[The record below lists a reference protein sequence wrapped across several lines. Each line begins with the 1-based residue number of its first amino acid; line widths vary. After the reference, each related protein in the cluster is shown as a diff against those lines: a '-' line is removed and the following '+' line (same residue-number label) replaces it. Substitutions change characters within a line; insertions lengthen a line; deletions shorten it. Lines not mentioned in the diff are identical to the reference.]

1 VLRSEQ
7 ARRRA
12 GIEISRPASKNLP
25 WPGNAP
31 TVRRRSHM
39 ERTFVTGKAVFRIR
53 QAAGPSEG
61 EMTVTITRDDRLE
74 WTYHQASWRP
84 LAVGWGCGSAY
95 LWSARD
101 LVVLPD
107 DPGEDPGVLAV
118 DEDLLFVFGTAAGWV
133 LVCETSVRLITG
145 QDQAARIDLADTI
158 ERAWWTGETLQ
169 ILDARGTL
177 TAITVTGDRLVV
189 IPGQVPA

>member
-1 VLRSEQ
+1 
-7 ARRRA
+7 
-12 GIEISRPASKNLP
+12 
-25 WPGNAP
+25 
-31 TVRRRSHM
+31 
-39 ERTFVTGKAVFRIR
+39 
-53 QAAGPSEG
+53 
-61 EMTVTITRDDRLE
+61 MTVTITRDDRLE

-107 DPGEDPGVLAV
+107 DPGADPSVLAL
-118 DEDLLFVFGTAAGWV
+118 DEDLLFVFRTVTGWV

-169 ILDARGTL
+169 IQDSPGNPHRDNR
-177 TAITVTGDRLVV
+177 DR
-189 IPGQVPA
+189 

>member
-1 VLRSEQ
+1 
-7 ARRRA
+7 
-12 GIEISRPASKNLP
+12 
-25 WPGNAP
+25 
-31 TVRRRSHM
+31 M
-39 ERTFVTGKAVFRIR
+39 EHTFVAGKAVFRIR

-61 EMTVTITRDDRLE
+61 QVTVTITRDDRLE

-107 DPGEDPGVLAV
+107 DPGADPGVLV
-118 DEDLLFVFGTAAGWV
+118 LDEDLLFVFRTEAGWV

-158 ERAWWTGETLQ
+158 ERAWWTGGTLQ
-169 ILDARGTL
+169 VQDARGTV
-177 TAITVTGDRLVV
+177 TAVTVTGDRLVV
-189 IPGQVPA
+189 IPGQVRA

>member
-1 VLRSEQ
+1 
-7 ARRRA
+7 
-12 GIEISRPASKNLP
+12 
-25 WPGNAP
+25 
-31 TVRRRSHM
+31 M
-39 ERTFVTGKAVFRIR
+39 EHTFVTGKAVFRIR

-84 LAVGWGCGSAY
+84 LAVGWGGGSAY

-107 DPGEDPGVLAV
+107 DPGDDPSVLAL
-118 DEDLLFVFGTAAGWV
+118 DEDLLFVFRTGTGWV
-133 LVCETSVRLITG
+133 LVCETSVRMITS
-145 QDQAARIDLADTI
+145 QDQAARLDLADTV

-169 ILDARGTL
+169 IQDARGTG
-177 TAITVTGDRLVV
+177 TAITVTGNRLAV
-189 IPGQVPA
+189 IAGEVPA

>member
-1 VLRSEQ
+1 
-7 ARRRA
+7 
-12 GIEISRPASKNLP
+12 
-25 WPGNAP
+25 
-31 TVRRRSHM
+31 M
-39 ERTFVTGKAVFRIR
+39 EHTFVAGKAVFRIR
-53 QAAGPSEG
+53 QAGCPSEG
-61 EMTVTITRDDRLE
+61 QMTVTITRDDRLE

-84 LAVGWGCGSAY
+84 LAVGSGCGSAY

-107 DPGEDPGVLAV
+107 DPGADPSALAL
-118 DEDLLFVFGTAAGWV
+118 DEDLLLVFRTEAGWV

-158 ERAWWTGETLQ
+158 ERAWWTGGTLQ
-169 ILDARGTL
+169 IQDARDAV

-189 IPGQVPA
+189 IPGQVRA

>member
-1 VLRSEQ
+1 
-7 ARRRA
+7 
-12 GIEISRPASKNLP
+12 
-25 WPGNAP
+25 
-31 TVRRRSHM
+31 M
-39 ERTFVTGKAVFRIR
+39 EHTFVAGTAVFRIR
-53 QAAGPSEG
+53 HVAGPSEVQ
-61 EMTVTITRDDRLE
+61 MTVTITRDDRLE

-107 DPGEDPGVLAV
+107 DPGGDPSVLAL
-118 DEDLLFVFGTAAGWV
+118 DEDLLFVFRTEAGWV

-158 ERAWWTGETLQ
+158 ERAWWTGRTLQ
-169 ILDARGTL
+169 IQDTRGIV
-177 TAITVTGDRLVV
+177 TAITVTGDRLAV
-189 IPGQVPA
+189 IPVQVRA

>member
-1 VLRSEQ
+1 ME
-7 ARRRA
+7 
-12 GIEISRPASKNLP
+12 
-25 WPGNAP
+25 
-31 TVRRRSHM
+31 HM
-39 ERTFVTGKAVFRIR
+39 VVTGKAVFRIR
-53 QAAGPSEG
+53 HAASPSERQ
-61 EMTVTITRDDRLE
+61 MTVTITRDDRLE
-74 WTYHQASWRP
+74 WTCHHASWRA

-101 LVVLPD
+101 LVALPD
-107 DPGEDPGVLAV
+107 DPGEDPGVLTV
-118 DEDLLFVFGTAAGWV
+118 DEDLLYVFGTVTGWV

-169 ILDARGTL
+169 ILDGRGTL

-189 IPGQVPA
+189 TPGQAPA